1 MLNEILVGAIILVV
15 IRVLALPL
23 SLSFARLWMSIY
35 TAGVPS
41 NLREDRRAEILSD
54 LHEQVTD
61 IREQGYRPD
70 EIAIT
75 IMLRVVRGMKDDVAW
90 SAPHLP
96 GALAEQ
102 FERGSEAL
110 SHIGTPKFITTAM
123 AVIGMMNCAWLMSDG
138 DKTWVSWFILN
149 GVALTFS
156 VLMGNQQHRW
166 ARRLILLFM
175 GLAFVGGLAT
185 ILYLVLD
192 RRLYESPSFN
202 QTMLGFALALLPL
215 FLLTVVSS
223 ETCRVRLFRRR
234 WWPIFSSSVL
244 SIVGALWI
252 SSYMG
257 LTATLV
263 MVWMLLASLAV
274 GYMVL
279 AAMFLGGAS
288 IVWYVGLRGGA
299 AGMRLLAD
307 RIRSRVQG

>member
-1 MLNEILVGAIILVV
+1 MVV
-15 IRVLALPL
+15 IRAFALPL
-23 SLSFARLWMSIY
+23 AQSFARLWMSIY
-35 TAGVPS
+35 ATGVPS

-54 LHEQVTD
+54 LHEHVTD
-61 IREQGYRPD
+61 FLEQGYRPD
-70 EIAIT
+70 EIAIR
-75 IMLRVVRGMKDDVAW
+75 IVLRVVRGMKDDVAW

-102 FERGSEAL
+102 FESGSEAL
-110 SHIGTPKFITTAM
+110 RHVGTPKFIITAM
-123 AVIGMMNCAWLMSDG
+123 AVVGMMNCAWLMSDE
-138 DKTWVSWFILN
+138 DVTWVMWFILN
-149 GVALTFS
+149 GEALTVF
-156 VLMGNQQHRW
+156 VLIGNQQHRW
-166 ARRLILLFM
+166 ARYALPLLI
-175 GLAFVGGLAT
+175 GLAFAGGLAT

-215 FLLTVVSS
+215 FLLTMVSS

-244 SIVGALWI
+244 SISGALWI

-263 MVWMLLASLAV
+263 TVWMLLASLAV

-279 AAMFLGGAS
+279 AAIFLGGAS
-288 IVWYVGLRGGA
+288 IVWYGGLRGGA

-307 RIRSRVQG
+307 RIRRSV

>member
-1 MLNEILVGAIILVV
+1 MVV
-15 IRVLALPL
+15 IGAFALPL
-23 SLSFARLWMSIY
+23 AMSFARLWTSIY
-35 TAGVPS
+35 TAGVP
-41 NLREDRRAEILSD
+41 NKERQDRRAEILSD
-54 LHEQVTD
+54 LHEQVAD
-61 IREQGYRPD
+61 FREQGYRPD
-70 EIAIT
+70 EIAIL
-75 IMLRVVRGMKDDVAW
+75 IVRRVVRGMKDDVAW
-90 SAPHLP
+90 SAPYLP
-96 GALAEQ
+96 EVLAEQ

-110 SHIGTPKFITTAM
+110 RHIGTPKFITTAM
-123 AVIGMMNCAWLMSDG
+123 AVVGMMNCAWLMSDG
-138 DKTWVSWFILN
+138 DKSWVSWFIFN
-149 GVALTFS
+149 GGVLTVS

-166 ARRLILLFM
+166 VRRLILLFM
-175 GLAFVGGLAT
+175 GLAFVGVLAT

-192 RRLYESPSFN
+192 RRLYESQSFN
-202 QTMLGFALALLPL
+202 QTMLGFALALVPL

-234 WWPIFSSSVL
+234 WWPILSSSVL

-263 MVWMLLASLAV
+263 TVWMLVAVLAV

-288 IVWYVGLRGGA
+288 IVWYVGVRGGA

>member
-1 MLNEILVGAIILVV
+1 MVV
-15 IRVLALPL
+15 IRALALAL
-23 SLSFARLWMSIY
+23 AKSFARLWMSVY
-35 TAGVPS
+35 AAGVPS

-54 LHEQVTD
+54 LHEQVAD
-61 IREQGYRPD
+61 CREQSYRPD
-70 EIAIT
+70 EIAIR
-75 IMLRVVRGMKDDVAW
+75 ILLRVVRGMKDDVAW
-90 SAPHLP
+90 SAPYLP
-96 GALAEQ
+96 EALAEQ
-102 FERGSEAL
+102 FERGSEVL
-110 SHIGTPKFITTAM
+110 RHVGMPKFIITAM
-123 AVIGMMNCAWLMSDG
+123 AVVGMVNCAWLMSDG
-138 DKTWVSWFILN
+138 DKTWALWFILN
-149 GVALTFS
+149 GVALTVS

-166 ARRLILLFM
+166 ARRLILLFK

-202 QTMLGFALALLPL
+202 QTMLGVALALLPL

-234 WWPIFSSSVL
+234 WWPIFSSSVI

-263 MVWMLLASLAV
+263 TVWMLLAVLAV
-274 GYMVL
+274 GYVVL

-288 IVWYVGLRGGA
+288 IVWYVGLSGGA

>member
-1 MLNEILVGAIILVV
+1 MLNESPVGAIILVV
-15 IRVLALPL
+15 IRAFALPL
-23 SLSFARLWMSIY
+23 AQSFARLWMSIY
-35 TAGVPS
+35 AAGVPS

-54 LHEQVTD
+54 LYEHVTNF
-61 IREQGYRPD
+61 REQGYRPD

-96 GALAEQ
+96 VALAEQ

-110 SHIGTPKFITTAM
+110 RHVGTPKVIITAM
-123 AVIGMMNCAWLMSDG
+123 AVVGMINCAWLMSDE
-138 DKTWVSWFILN
+138 DKTWVMWFILN
-149 GVALTFS
+149 GVALNVS

-166 ARRLILLFM
+166 ARRLILLFK
-175 GLAFVGGLAT
+175 GLAFVGGIAT

-202 QTMLGFALALLPL
+202 QTMLGFALALVPL

-263 MVWMLLASLAV
+263 TVWMLLASLAV

-279 AAMFLGGAS
+279 AAIFLGGSS
-288 IVWYVGLRGGA
+288 IVWYGGLRGGA

-307 RIRSRVQG
+307 RIRRRV